1 MAVSMNDSSL
11 IEYIRQSVPSLIA
24 LYRFG
29 SQAKGTA
36 RRDSDVDLAVL
47 AHDPIPNLRRF
58 ELAQELAIQLH
69 RDVDLV
75 DLRNASTVM
84 RMQVLSTGTC
94 LDTQNE
100 SARREFEMY
109 AYSDYARLNEERREI
124 LKGIPERGL
133 IYDYD
138 VILNK
143 AATIERCLQRI
154 LEEYAGDNQNLVANQ
169 TKQDAII
176 LNLQRAC
183 ETAIDLAMYVVNQRR
198 LGVPQESRDAFT
210 LLQTAG
216 ILPADLATRMQH
228 MVGFRNVAVHE
239 YTRLNLDVVQAII
252 TKQLDDFRTFS
263 STMVKAFP

>member
-1 MAVSMNDSSL
+1 MAN
-11 IEYIRQSVPSLIA
+11 
-24 LYRFG
+24 
-29 SQAKGTA
+29 
-36 RRDSDVDLAVL
+36 
-47 AHDPIPNLRRF
+47 
-58 ELAQELAIQLH
+58 
-69 RDVDLV
+69 
-75 DLRNASTVM
+75 
-84 RMQVLSTGTC
+84 
-94 LDTQNE
+94 
-100 SARREFEMY
+100 
-109 AYSDYARLNEERREI
+109 
-124 LKGIPERGL
+124 
-133 IYDYD
+133 D

-143 AATIERCLQRI
+143 AASIERRLQRI

-228 MVGFRNVAVHE
+228 MVGFRNIAVHE
-239 YTRLNLDVVQAII
+239 YTRLNLDVVMAIV

-263 STMVKAFP
+263 STIVKAFP